1 MTGAPRS
8 WAAST
13 DFIMIHVDLL
23 DALDGSYAAAA
34 LWERIRYRSERDGWW
49 EATRQEMCEETRL
62 SDRVLRRGLEELRD
76 AGLIESERVTP
87 FRPTLRWRVLW
98 ADSESAGQPVMDESS
113 STGEPMDD
121 LTITVEDDSSIS
133 LSSETDG
140 EVEPPSTP
148 QAGVDEQQALP
159 LLSVVAA
166 DEPQGLD
173 SEFDGFWGAYP
184 RKVGKQAARKAYR
197 AARKVAS
204 LDAIAAGLRAQLPD
218 LRTRDLH
225 LVPHP
230 STWLNQRRWEDDPRA
245 AAQPRG
251 GPRNY
256 DLERMQ
262 ARAAGTEPEITTG
275 ATALALQMLEARR

>member
-1 MTGAPRS
+1 
-8 WAAST
+8 
-13 DFIMIHVDLL
+13 MIHTGLL
-23 DALDGSYAAAA
+23 DALGGSYAAAA

-98 ADSESAGQPVMDESS
+98 ADAEPAGQDVSDDSSITEEPVDDSS
-113 STGEPMDD
+113 ITVMDD
-121 LTITVEDDSSIS
+121 LTTS
-133 LSSETDG
+133 LSSETER

-148 QAGVDEQQALP
+148 QADEDTQQELP
-159 LLSVVAA
+159 LLSVVDA
-166 DEPQGLD
+166 DEPPALD
-173 SEFDGFWGAYP
+173 GEFDGFWGAYP

-197 AARKVAS
+197 SARKVAT
-204 LDAIAAGLRAQLPD
+204 LDQIAAGLRAQLPD

-230 STWLNQRRWEDDPRA
+230 STWLNQHRWEDDPRA
-245 AAQPRG
+245 SAQPRS

-262 ARAAGTEPEITTG
+262 ARANGDAPEITTG